1 MKDSSSPI
9 AAHLMALGVATVW
22 ATTFVCSKQLLEFY
36 TPMQVMFLRFLIAY
50 LVLWL
55 LRPRPLLFQGREEG
69 TLLLLGLLFFLF
81 REDADEELLVALGL
95 LLIL

>member
-36 TPMQVMFLRFLIAY
+36 TPMQVMF
-50 LVLWL
+50 
-55 LRPRPLLFQGREEG
+55 
-69 TLLLLGLLFFLF
+69 
-81 REDADEELLVALGL
+81 
-95 LLIL
+95 